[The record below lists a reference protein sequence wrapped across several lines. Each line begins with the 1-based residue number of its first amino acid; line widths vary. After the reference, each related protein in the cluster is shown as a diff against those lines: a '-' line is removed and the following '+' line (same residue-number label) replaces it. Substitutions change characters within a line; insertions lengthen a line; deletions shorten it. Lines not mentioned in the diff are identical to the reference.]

1 MISNGFFKNLLAC
14 LFLVMLAKLGANAA
28 YASDSASLRPS
39 CWAEAT
45 LSDDPVA
52 VARDEQRWSCS
63 GAGQAFSIAA
73 ERVLL
78 RFDIE
83 PDQTP
88 PRYLLEAKR
97 SRSRA
102 SAGDRQGWWNSP
114 DVLSFRRLAQL
125 DGWWLLQCSPA

>member
-1 MISNGFFKNLLAC
+1 MILNGFFKNLLAC

-28 YASDSASLRPS
+28 YASDVTSLRPS
-39 CWAEAT
+39 CWAEAK

-63 GAGQAFSIAA
+63 AAGQDFSIAA

-88 PRYLLEAKR
+88 LRYLLSRRSALEAVHLLAIDKD
-97 SRSRA
+97 
-102 SAGDRQGWWNSP
+102 GGIRQ
-114 DVLSFRRLAQL
+114 
-125 DGWWLLQCSPA
+125 